1 MTKKIGIV
9 GSMINTSDYL
19 LFKDLGERYILKRYD
34 SIEQANNDD
43 CYCIIVTDGDK
54 DCRDNGA
61 CVLTYHDN
69 PISNEYIYSPN
80 QPKTKCRAK
89 DERCT
94 SKQISK
100 RRKKNKNKKTHRR
113 K

>member
-1 MTKKIGIV
+1 MTKKIGVV

-43 CYCIIVTDGDK
+43 CDCIILTDGDK

-69 PISNEYIYSPN
+69 PISNEYIYSHN
-80 QPKTKCRAK
+80 QPETKCRAK

>member
-34 SIEQANNDD
+34 SI
-43 CYCIIVTDGDK
+43 VTDGDK

-69 PISNEYIYSPN
+69 PISTRLTNL
-80 QPKTKCRAK
+80 
-89 DERCT
+89 
-94 SKQISK
+94 KQNVVQK
-100 RRKKNKNKKTHRR
+100 MRDVQVNRF
-113 K
+113 